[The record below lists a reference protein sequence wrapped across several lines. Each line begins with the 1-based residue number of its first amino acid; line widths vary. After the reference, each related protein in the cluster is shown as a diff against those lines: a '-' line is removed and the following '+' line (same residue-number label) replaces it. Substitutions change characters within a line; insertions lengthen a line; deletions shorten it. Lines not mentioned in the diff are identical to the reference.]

1 MIASAWKAC
10 EGQPSVGSNPTS
22 SAEFSLVLGLTST
35 CSAGRITPT
44 ASQFGA
50 RDRPGLCVRADRS
63 DDDRAVACVVTRDL
77 DLLRPGADGGTG
89 DVRVG
94 VRKYFGAVGSRRDL
108 VERHRAAITE
118 LARAHRGQSVAL
130 FGSAAR
136 GEDLP
141 GSDIDL
147 LVEFE
152 PGSSLFDLLHLQDDL
167 EALLGCRV
175 DVVSTGGLKAR
186 DDDLLREAVPL

>member
-1 MIASAWKAC
+1 M
-10 EGQPSVGSNPTS
+10 
-22 SAEFSLVLGLTST
+22 
-35 CSAGRITPT
+35 
-44 ASQFGA
+44 
-50 RDRPGLCVRADRS
+50 
-63 DDDRAVACVVTRDL
+63 
-77 DLLRPGADGGTG
+77 
-89 DVRVG
+89 
-94 VRKYFGAVGSRRDL
+94 GSRRAL
-108 VERHRAAITE
+108 VERHRVGITE
-118 LARAHRGQSVAL
+118 LVRAHRGVSVSL

-175 DVVSTGGLKAR
+175 DVVSAGGLKAR
-186 DDDLLREAVPL
+186 DDHIRREAVPL